1 MGNNP
6 ADYWFGAFPSHCK
19 LPFLFFVF
27 FQIYNVLKT
36 KFKKGR

>member
-6 ADYWFGAFPSHCK
+6 VDYWFGAFPSHCK
-19 LPFLFFVF
+19 LPFLFFF